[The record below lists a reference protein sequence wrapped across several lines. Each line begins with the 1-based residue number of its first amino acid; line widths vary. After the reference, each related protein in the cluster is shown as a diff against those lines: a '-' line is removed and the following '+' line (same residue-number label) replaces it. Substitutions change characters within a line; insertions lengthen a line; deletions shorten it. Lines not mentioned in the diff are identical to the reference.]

1 MEKAIAGMGVG
12 ATLSALLEPAVEHD
26 DTVFGI
32 LGF

>member
-1 MEKAIAGMGVG
+1 MAGIGVG

-26 DTVFGI
+26 DTVFVI